1 MQIFYPQTNEEYI
14 FVKKQ
19 ILKRTKRKNLL
30 MMLVNQIKVLMLLS
44 CNVTSIVVVC
54 K

>member
-1 MQIFYPQTNEEYI
+1 MQIPYPQTKEEYI
-14 FVKKQ
+14 FVDKQ
-19 ILKRTKRKNLL
+19 VLKRTKRKNLL
-30 MMLVNQIKVLMLLS
+30 IMLVNQIKVLMLLS

>member
-1 MQIFYPQTNEEYI
+1 MQISYPQTKEEYI
-14 FVKKQ
+14 FVDKQ
-19 ILKRTKRKNLL
+19 VLKRTKRKNLL
-30 MMLVNQIKVLMLLS
+30 IMLVNQIKVLMLLS

>member
-14 FVKKQ
+14 FVEKQ